1 MGAVVVLVTVANRLV
16 LGEPLLLSGSPPP
29 QPVTASR
36 GLSVSSSVSSR
47 LVIRA
52 FMCSSDL
59 VVDEERPIVVDCF
72 RSEKRHPGVWQKT

>member
-1 MGAVVVLVTVANRLV
+1 VTVANRLV
-16 LGEPLLLSGSPPP
+16 LGDTPLLSGSPPP
-29 QPVTASR
+29 QPVTANK
-36 GLSVSSSVSSR
+36 GLSASSSVSSR

-72 RSEKRHPGVWQKT
+72 RGEKRHPDVWQKI